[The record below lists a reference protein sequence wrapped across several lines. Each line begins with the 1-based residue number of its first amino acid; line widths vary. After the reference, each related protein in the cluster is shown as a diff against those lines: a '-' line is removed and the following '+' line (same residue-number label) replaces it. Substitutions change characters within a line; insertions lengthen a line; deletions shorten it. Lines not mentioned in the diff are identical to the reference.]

1 MRGTVFKRCGSCN
14 HRVHTPPCANC
25 GTRSFSWGYRL
36 KIAKKPDGTWQEQ
49 WKLGFPTKGAADEAL
64 AKQQA
69 AIRENRHVVAS
80 VITVADYLT
89 TVWLEA
95 TKPPRVRPQ
104 TWNDRAAK
112 IRLHVVPHLG
122 HLRLQDLAPGDL
134 TELYNQLLV
143 DGNQRD
149 GGGLSVT
156 SVRSLHRIL
165 RKAFNDAMRWGH
177 LPHNPT
183 ALADPPPAANERA
196 SRRRSMK
203 IWTPEQL
210 GTFLAATEGQPH
222 HVLWSLA
229 AFTGMRRSELLAL
242 AWNEVRLDTARLHVR
257 ASMVTQADGTYV
269 RSHELKSSTS
279 ARTIELDPDTVQ
291 LLVQHRA
298 DTRHLPNPMELVFPG
313 SAGDGWLSPPAVSI
327 AFRRAVRSVDVPIVR
342 FHDLRHTHASLLLQ
356 SRVNPKVVSER
367 LGHSSVAFTLD
378 TYAHVLPGMQAD
390 AATQLRALVSDA
402 RTTTQTPTIT
412 PRGEQDE

>member
-14 HRVHTPPCANC
+14 RRVTQRLCEHCEASTV
-25 GTRSFSWGYRL
+25 SWGYRL
-36 KIAKKPDGTWQEQ
+36 KVAKKPGGTWQEQ
-49 WKLGFPTKGAADEAL
+49 WKFGFPTKGAANDAL

-69 AIRENRHVVAS
+69 AIRENRHVVPS
-80 VITVADYLT
+80 TMTVEDYLT
-89 TVWLEA
+89 TVGLEA

-112 IRLHVVPHLG
+112 IRLHVAPHLG
-122 HLRLQDLAPGDL
+122 HLRLQELTPGDL
-134 TELYNQLLV
+134 TELYNHLLI

-242 AWNEVRLDTARLHVR
+242 AWNEVRLDTGRIHVR
-257 ASMVTQADGTYV
+257 ASMVTEPDGTYV
-269 RSHELKSSTS
+269 RSHELKSATS

-298 DTRHLPNPMELVFPG
+298 DTRPLHNPLDLVFPG
-313 SAGDGWLSPPAVSI
+313 TAGDGWLSPPAISI

-390 AATQLRALVSDA
+390 AATQLRALVRDG
-402 RTTTQTPTIT
+402 RTTSTATPMTE
-412 PRGEQDE
+412 RNA